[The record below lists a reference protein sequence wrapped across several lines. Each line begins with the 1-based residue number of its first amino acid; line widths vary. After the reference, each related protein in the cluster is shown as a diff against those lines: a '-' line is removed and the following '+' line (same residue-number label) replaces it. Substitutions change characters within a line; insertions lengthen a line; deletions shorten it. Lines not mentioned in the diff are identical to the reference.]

1 MCGIAGTVGTRA
13 QTELVRMMHSLE
25 YRGYD
30 SAGICLI
37 DNGRI
42 VRHRASGRVTDLE
55 RTLPGSTATTGIGHT
70 RWATHGPPSERN
82 AHPHLSSDHRIA
94 VVHNGTLHNATALR
108 ARLAERGIVLSS
120 DTDSE
125 VLAHLIRTAVGTGVP
140 LSEAVRDAVA
150 LVDGSYAVL
159 AIDRTLAGTIVAT
172 TNGGSLLVGTGPD
185 GVRVASDLAALS
197 GRCDHYR
204 SLRAGEI
211 VSLTPHGVVEHDQRA
226 PEGRWQPLGAD
237 RTAEFTQG
245 GFADF
250 MAKEIHE
257 QRTAAQR
264 FLDVTDE
271 PAESGGWQA
280 YLDRSG
286 IRRVKFL
293 GCGSSY
299 YAGQLGAHFVESLA
313 RIPADAEPAT
323 EFRYRDPL
331 LDESCL
337 YVLISQS
344 GETLDTLVAGRFL
357 RERGMPVLGVVN
369 VADSALARESD
380 ARMLL
385 RAGPEISVASTK
397 VFTNMGLA
405 FLALAAH
412 LAQGDDAELP
422 QLQAALSILPGVIGD
437 LIDNSDAIQR
447 AATEFSDFAH
457 MYFIGRA
464 GMWPIAREGAQKLKE
479 ISYIHAEAYQASEL
493 KHGPLALVGPEL
505 ASVVLVPRDDN
516 EQRNRT
522 TVEQIQA
529 RRGRVL
535 VVTQGDSADF
545 AGATT
550 VRVPVLHP
558 YLDHLLMNIAL
569 QLFAYHAARALGR
582 DVDRPRNLAKSVTVE

>member
-1 MCGIAGTVGTRA
+1 MCGIAGTISPRA
-13 QTELVRMMHSLE
+13 QTDLVGMLHSLE

-30 SAGICLI
+30 SAGIGLL
-37 DNGRI
+37 DAGRI
-42 VRHRASGRVTDLE
+42 VRHRARGRVIDLE
-55 RTLPGSTATTGIGHT
+55 RTLPGSTARTGIGHT

-82 AHPHLSSDHRIA
+82 AHPHLSTDHRIA
-94 VVHNGTLHNATALR
+94 VVHNGTLNNAGELR
-108 ARLAERGIVLSS
+108 AALTERGVALAS

-125 VLAHLIRTAVGTGVP
+125 VIAHLIRAALDTGLP
-140 LSEAVRDAVA
+140 FADAVRHAIA
-150 LVDGSYAVL
+150 QVDGSYAVL
-159 AIDRTLAGTIVAT
+159 AMDRRRAGTIVAT
-172 TNGGSLLVGTGPD
+172 TNGGSLLVGTGSD

-197 GRCDHYR
+197 GRCDRYR
-204 SLRAGEI
+204 SLRRGEV
-211 VSLTPHGVVEHDQRA
+211 VSLTADGVADHGTATQAWQR
-226 PEGRWQPLGAD
+226 LGAE
-237 RTAEFTQG
+237 RAAEFTLG
-245 GFADF
+245 GYTDF
-250 MAKEIHE
+250 MTKEIHE

-264 FLDVTDE
+264 FLDALDE
-271 PAESGGWQA
+271 PEDWQR
-280 YLDRSG
+280 YLDRAG
-286 IRRVKFL
+286 VRRVKFL

-299 YAGQLGAHFVESLA
+299 YAGQLGASFVESLA

-331 LDESCL
+331 LDRSCL

-357 RERGMPVLGVVN
+357 REHGMPVLGVVN

-380 ARMLL
+380 ARLLL

-405 FLALAAH
+405 FLTLAAR
-412 LAQGDDAELP
+412 LARGENARSAELP
-422 QLQAALSILPGVIGD
+422 QLQAAWSILPGVIGD
-437 LIDNSDAIQR
+437 LIDNSAEIRR
-447 AATEFSDFAH
+447 AAEELSRFAH

-505 ASVVLVPRDDN
+505 ASVVLVPRDGN

-529 RRGRVL
+529 RGGRVH
-535 VVTQGDSADF
+535 VVTQGDSTDF

-550 VRVPVLHP
+550 LRVPTLHP
-558 YLDHLLMNIAL
+558 YLDHLLVNIAL
-569 QLFAYHAARALGR
+569 QLFAYHAARTLGR